1 VDAESPAAVIVAW
14 RRRLIASFTRSIH
27 MFHHHFART
36 SLCASVIFAFSL
48 GLFAQNQE
56 QPSQREIAPAPQ
68 DENLP
73 PAPAPADVKLLDA
86 PRAMRPVMDNPKPL
100 TEKINLGLNWLAS
113 HQLEDGGWGQGEE
126 STHMG
131 EGMHELKG
139 KSNVA
144 DTCAAALSF
153 IRAGGSP
160 KEGQWS
166 TTLTRALEFVLKKI
180 EAADDES
187 LSITDVNGTRVQG
200 KLGPFID
207 TFLASLLLA
216 ESKGK
221 MADEAGE
228 ARLASATQKVLRK
241 IEKHQKN
248 GVWENPG
255 WAPVLAQ
262 SIAAKGLNRAGQS
275 GVAVPQAMLV
285 NNAQATKEVV
295 NGAGEGLTDPGAAG
309 VALYAG
315 SANLSSLQDNVN
327 TNEQRRD
334 ELEQVAANS
343 PDQGERERANTEL
356 KRMDD
361 VKKACDAMHKTILER
376 LDDPQ
381 FIAGFGSNGGEEF
394 ISYMNIGEALA
405 VKGGEEW
412 KTWDSEITA
421 NMNRIQNE
429 DGSWSGHHCIT
440 GRTFCTASALLV
452 LMVDRTPVPVEA
464 VKTADAGAG
473 NVQAPAQLIDVAA
486 PAKE

>member
-1 VDAESPAAVIVAW
+1 
-14 RRRLIASFTRSIH
+14 
-27 MFHHHFART
+27 MFQRHLAT
-36 SLCASVIFAFSL
+36 SALCAFVVFTFAF
-48 GLFAQNQE
+48 GLLAQNQE
-56 QPSQREIAPAPQ
+56 QTGQREVAPQ
-68 DENLP
+68 ENDHGQ
-73 PAPAPADVKLLDA
+73 PAVQQPIPERDK
-86 PRAMRPVMDNPKPL
+86 PRVMRPVIANPKPL
-100 TEKINLGLNWLAS
+100 SEKVTLGLNWLAA

-126 STHMG
+126 SSHMG
-131 EGMHELKG
+131 EGMQELKG

-144 DTCAAALSF
+144 DTCAAALAF
-153 IRAGGSP
+153 IRAGGSI

-166 TTLTRALEFVLKKI
+166 TNLSRALEFVFKKI

-221 MADEAGE
+221 MVDEAGE
-228 ARLASATQKVLRK
+228 ARLAAATHKVLKK
-241 IEKHQKN
+241 IEKHQKD

-262 SIAAKGLNRAGQS
+262 SIAAKGLNRADQA
-275 GVAVPQAMLV
+275 GVPVSAPVLAM
-285 NNAQATKEVV
+285 NAAAARKEVT
-295 NGAGEGLTDPGAAG
+295 GAGEGLSSGGAAG
-309 VALYAG
+309 IALYAG

-334 ELEQVAANS
+334 ELEQIAANS
-343 PDQGERERANTEL
+343 TDATAREQAQAEL
-356 KRMDD
+356 KHIDD
-361 VKKACDAMHKTILER
+361 IKQACDQMHITILER

-405 VKGGEEW
+405 IKANEEW
-412 KTWDSEITA
+412 KTWDGEITA

-452 LMVDRTPVPVEA
+452 LMVDRTPVPAEA
-464 VKTADAGAG
+464 VKTADAGQA
-473 NVQAPAQLIDVAA
+473 NAPVQILEPAA
-486 PAKE
+486 PAKD

>member
-1 VDAESPAAVIVAW
+1 MHQRHLTRFTLCTAVLCTSAFGLIAHSQEQTGPREVATQPQLQDPQPAVDAPKPGD
-14 RRRLIASFTRSIH
+14 T
-27 MFHHHFART
+27 
-36 SLCASVIFAFSL
+36 
-48 GLFAQNQE
+48 Q
-56 QPSQREIAPAPQ
+56 
-68 DENLP
+68 
-73 PAPAPADVKLLDA
+73 
-86 PRAMRPVMDNPKPL
+86 PRAMRPVIENPKSL
-100 TEKINLGLNWLAS
+100 SANVAKGLDWLAS

-131 EGMHELKG
+131 DAMRELKG

-144 DTCAAALSF
+144 DTCAAALAF

-166 TTLTRALEFVLKKI
+166 TTLTRALAFVFSKI
-180 EAADDES
+180 EAADKES
-187 LSITDVNGTRVQG
+187 LSITDVNGTRVQS

-216 ESKGK
+216 ESRGK
-221 MADEAGE
+221 MADEASE
-228 ARLASATQKVLRK
+228 ARLAAATQKVLMK
-241 IEKHQKN
+241 IEKHQKD

-262 SIAAKGLNRAGQS
+262 SIAAKGLNRADQA
-275 GVAVPQAMLV
+275 GVPVSAPMLAM
-285 NNAQATKEVV
+285 NAQAARKEAE
-295 NGAGEGLTDPGAAG
+295 GAGNGLASSGAAG
-309 VALYAG
+309 IALYAG

-334 ELEQVAANS
+334 ELEQIAANS
-343 PDQGERERANTEL
+343 PDAAAREKAQAEL
-356 KRMDD
+356 KHIDD
-361 VKKACDAMHKTILER
+361 IKQACETMHKTILER

-405 VKGGEEW
+405 VKANEEW

-464 VKTADAGAG
+464 VKTADAGAAEAQVP
-473 NVQAPAQLIDVAA
+473 NQPIEILAPI
-486 PAKE
+486 KE